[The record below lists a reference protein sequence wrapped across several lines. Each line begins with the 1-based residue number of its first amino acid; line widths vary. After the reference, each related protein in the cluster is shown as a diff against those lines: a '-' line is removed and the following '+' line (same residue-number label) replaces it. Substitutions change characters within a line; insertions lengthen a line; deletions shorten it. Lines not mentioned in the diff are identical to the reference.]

1 MKPILSTHTYHFYAD
16 DTQLY
21 ITFDPKSPSS
31 LQESIACV
39 EKCAM
44 DIKIWMSK
52 KMLKLNDDK
61 TEVLYITSPYFQK
74 SLPNPTLK
82 IDQSSITPT
91 TSARNI
97 GVIFDNSNQMKEHIT
112 TVCRASHFHLRN
124 IGSIRRYLTPE
135 TCATLVH
142 SLISSKLDY
151 CNSLLIELPETQIN
165 RLQRIQNSAARIV
178 SRRPRHEHITPVLE
192 NLHWLPVQQ
201 RIMFKVVLFVFKC
214 LNGLAPP
221 YLAELITVKENS
233 CNCELRSDGCLQE
246 KKTNN
251 KFGDRAFSICG
262 PVLWNRLPKCMKE
275 INSLDKFKKE
285 LKTHLFREAFD

>member
-1 MKPILSTHTYHFYAD
+1 MLGPSIFTIHTTPLADIIKHHKLSYHFYAD

-21 ITFDPKSPSS
+21 ITFNPRSECS
-31 LQESIACV
+31 LHESIACV

-61 TEVLYITSPYFQK
+61 TEVLYISSPYFQK

-97 GVIFDNSNQMKEHIT
+97 GVIFDNCDQMREHIT
-112 TVCRASHFHLRN
+112 SVCRASHFHLRN
-124 IGSIRRYLTPE
+124 IGSIRRYPKPE

-221 YLAELITVKENS
+221 YLTELITVKEKLMQLS
-233 CNCELRSDGCLQE
+233 ITIQWLPTREE
-246 KKTNN
+246 N
-251 KFGDRAFSICG
+251 KQQIR
-262 PVLWNRLPKCMKE
+262 
-275 INSLDKFKKE
+275 
-285 LKTHLFREAFD
+285 

>member
-1 MKPILSTHTYHFYAD
+1 MIIFSNSFVKLLLHKAVSERECTFYPF
-16 DTQLY
+16 T
-21 ITFDPKSPSS
+21 
-31 LQESIACV
+31 
-39 EKCAM
+39 
-44 DIKIWMSK
+44 
-52 KMLKLNDDK
+52 
-61 TEVLYITSPYFQK
+61 ITSQ
-74 SLPNPTLK
+74 
-82 IDQSSITPT
+82 I
-91 TSARNI
+91 
-97 GVIFDNSNQMKEHIT
+97 
-112 TVCRASHFHLRN
+112 
-124 IGSIRRYLTPE
+124 
-135 TCATLVH
+135 
-142 SLISSKLDY
+142 
-151 CNSLLIELPETQIN
+151 TQIN

-201 RIMFKVVLFVFKC
+201 KIMFKVVLFVFKC

>member
-1 MKPILSTHTYHFYAD
+1 M
-16 DTQLY
+16 
-21 ITFDPKSPSS
+21 
-31 LQESIACV
+31 
-39 EKCAM
+39 
-44 DIKIWMSK
+44 
-52 KMLKLNDDK
+52 
-61 TEVLYITSPYFQK
+61 
-74 SLPNPTLK
+74 
-82 IDQSSITPT
+82 
-91 TSARNI
+91 R
-97 GVIFDNSNQMKEHIT
+97 EHIT
-112 TVCRASHFHLRN
+112 SVCRASHFHLRN
-124 IGSIRRYLTPE
+124 IGSVRRYLTPE

-221 YLAELITVKENS
+221 YLTELITVKENS
-233 CNCELRSDGCLQE
+233 CSCQLRSDGCLQE

-285 LKTHLFREAFD
+285 LKTHLFKEAFG